1 MKCIYYL
8 RSPEEEREQVQ
19 GIKAYF
25 GEHNLNWGDCSIVPP
40 DYDYYEP
47 DYVLGIRELVGN
59 LHEGDVLF
67 VWDYMVLGKTLSE
80 IHSNLLLATKDGA
93 TVIQCLDGSAA
104 NIFNPEGLSII
115 NAIGLASRLE
125 LKLRKT
131 SRTRVSASSRYSAKM
146 ADLNTTAVR
155 DVSVEPSR
163 IVVRRYSERALV
175 ICGDSR
181 LYKEDFKRIGAL
193 FNPRI
198 DNGRPGWVI
207 SVKRLNQLKDILADA
222 NCYFYPDCC

>member
-1 MKCIYYL
+1 
-8 RSPEEEREQVQ
+8 
-19 GIKAYF
+19 
-25 GEHNLNWGDCSIVPP
+25 
-40 DYDYYEP
+40 
-47 DYVLGIRELVGN
+47 
-59 LHEGDVLF
+59 
-67 VWDYMVLGKTLSE
+67 
-80 IHSNLLLATKDGA
+80 
-93 TVIQCLDGSAA
+93 
-104 NIFNPEGLSII
+104 
-115 NAIGLASRLE
+115 
-125 LKLRKT
+125 
-131 SRTRVSASSRYSAKM
+131 M